1 MTTMNIS
8 LPAALKEFVEA
19 QVDARGY
26 GTSSEFVRDLLR
38 REQGRTQL
46 RALLVDG
53 MGSGSGSE
61 MDEEYF
67 ERMRER
73 IRVAGTA

>member
-19 QVDARGY
+19 QVDERGY
-26 GTSSEFVRDLLR
+26 GTSSEFVRDLIR

-53 MGSGSGSE
+53 MGFGPGSE
-61 MDEEYF
+61 LDEAYF

-73 IRVAGTA
+73 IRVSGAA